1 MLRKQVEERK
11 KQLEEMRRKK
21 LEQRY
26 GVNME
31 KEQKVESG
39 VMESERYVEYDRQGN
54 VVRGLPEV
62 RRGRRNDG

>member
-1 MLRKQVEERK
+1 
-11 KQLEEMRRKK
+11 MRRKK

-26 GVNME
+26 GVTLE
-31 KEQKVESG
+31 KEQKAESS

-62 RRGRRNDG
+62 RVGKNYDR

>member
-1 MLRKQVEERK
+1 MEERK
-11 KQLEEMRRKK
+11 RQLEEMRRKK

-26 GVNME
+26 GVTLE
-31 KEQKVESG
+31 KEQKAESG

-62 RRGRRNDG
+62 RIGKHYDG

>member
-1 MLRKQVEERK
+1 MEERK

-26 GVNME
+26 GVK
-31 KEQKVESG
+31 KEQNVESG
-39 VMESERYVEYDRQGN
+39 VMESDRYVEYDRQGN

>member
-1 MLRKQVEERK
+1 
-11 KQLEEMRRKK
+11 MRRKK

-26 GVNME
+26 GVTLE
-31 KEQKVESG
+31 KEQKAESG

-62 RRGRRNDG
+62 RVGKNYDG

>member
-1 MLRKQVEERK
+1 MEERK

-26 GVNME
+26 GVTLE
-31 KEQKVESG
+31 KEQKAESG

-62 RRGRRNDG
+62 CVGKKYDK

>member
-1 MLRKQVEERK
+1 MEERK

-26 GVNME
+26 GVTLE
-31 KEQKVESG
+31 KEQKAESG

-62 RRGRRNDG
+62 WAGKTYDE